1 MAETQA
7 IERVTP
13 QQKLL
18 KQELEK
24 IQAAMT
30 AVLPRHVTAARITKV
45 VLSATSRTPALL
57 DCTVQSICR
66 AVMQASELGLEIG
79 GLLGEAYL
87 VPYWNKHSKAQE
99 AQCIIGYQGLIKLAR
114 NTGQLMTISARVVYA
129 GEKFRVNLADDEIEH
144 DLDYTSSERSDDDV
158 IAAYAIGRL
167 KDGGKQIEV
176 MTRREL
182 DAIRSRSK
190 AGNGGPWVTD
200 RAEMYRKT
208 VVRRLCKYLP
218 KSPELTS
225 ALEHDMETDVRHNAM
240 GDLEV
245 SAVIDPGMVTPQTDS
260 DKMSA
265 FGERINAAAT
275 PAELNTINAEIVKAK
290 LGAPFLAV
298 LKDAYRNR
306 VDILKSASDA
316 KPASSGDV
324 MNQTTAVGDD
334 TVFP

>member
-99 AQCIIGYQGLIKLAR
+99 AQCIIGYQGLI
-114 NTGQLMTISARVVYA
+114 
-129 GEKFRVNLADDEIEH
+129 
-144 DLDYTSSERSDDDV
+144 
-158 IAAYAIGRL
+158 
-167 KDGGKQIEV
+167 
-176 MTRREL
+176 
-182 DAIRSRSK
+182 
-190 AGNGGPWVTD
+190 
-200 RAEMYRKT
+200 
-208 VVRRLCKYLP
+208 
-218 KSPELTS
+218 
-225 ALEHDMETDVRHNAM
+225 
-240 GDLEV
+240 
-245 SAVIDPGMVTPQTDS
+245 
-260 DKMSA
+260 
-265 FGERINAAAT
+265 
-275 PAELNTINAEIVKAK
+275 
-290 LGAPFLAV
+290 
-298 LKDAYRNR
+298 
-306 VDILKSASDA
+306 
-316 KPASSGDV
+316 
-324 MNQTTAVGDD
+324 
-334 TVFP
+334 